1 MAPLRKWSIT
11 ALGVVLIWS
20 AIGIGAYAV
29 AWQAH
34 ARHAAQVLLKSEHA
48 AMHQIAAKRHGA
60 ACLVSG
66 QQPGQISG
74 ILDVPALH
82 LTAPVEEGTDDR
94 ELNVAVG
101 HDPQSV
107 WPGVAGA
114 SVFLAH
120 DVSYFVHLNEL
131 KPGDVITYQTACNTV
146 KFSVSAQQVVAAGSD
161 VSGTTGPSL
170 VLDTCFPP
178 NALFFTSQRLLVRA
192 TEVSAATKG
201 TSLRPGRALT
211 TGASSVNYAV
221 PAPMALVAQGLT
233 LQQNEAPMGTM
244 QLVNAS
250 IGFAQSP
257 GPLALEA
264 AALEAYFGGLHAGAQ
279 NEQAWW
285 SAIAPGVAMPPQ
297 LSGAAVVGHDSPLNV
312 EIDSAGG
319 TPIQVVL
326 RTTVTLSGGAAPG
339 EYAETATL
347 PVHGTQVTI
356 GSWQFT

>member
-48 AMHQIAAKRHGA
+48 AMHRIAAKRHGA

-82 LTAPVEEGTDDR
+82 LTAPVEQGTDDR

-146 KFSVSAQQVVAAGSD
+146 KFQVSAKQVVPAGSA
-161 VSGTTGPSL
+161 VSNTTGPSL
-170 VLDTCFPP
+170 VLDTCWPP
-178 NALFFTSQRLLVRA
+178 NALFFTPDRLLVRA
-192 TEVSAATKG
+192 TEVGAATKG
-201 TSLRPGRALT
+201 ASLNAGQQFIKT
-211 TGASSVNYAV
+211 VAS
-221 PAPMALVAQGLT
+221 T
-233 LQQNEAPMGTM
+233 
-244 QLVNAS
+244 
-250 IGFAQSP
+250 
-257 GPLALEA
+257 
-264 AALEAYFGGLHAGAQ
+264 
-279 NEQAWW
+279 
-285 SAIAPGVAMPPQ
+285 
-297 LSGAAVVGHDSPLNV
+297 
-312 EIDSAGG
+312 
-319 TPIQVVL
+319 
-326 RTTVTLSGGAAPG
+326 
-339 EYAETATL
+339 
-347 PVHGTQVTI
+347 
-356 GSWQFT
+356 